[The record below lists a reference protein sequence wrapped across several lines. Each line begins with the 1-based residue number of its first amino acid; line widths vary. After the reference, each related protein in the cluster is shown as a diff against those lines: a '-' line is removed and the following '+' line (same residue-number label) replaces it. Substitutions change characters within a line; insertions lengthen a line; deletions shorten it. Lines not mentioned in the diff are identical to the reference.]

1 MPPSLADIREAT
13 GNELSA
19 RRADANAGT
28 FRTASGDRAN
38 GGRANGGRAC
48 GISLSGVQPTLSA
61 IEGHWKLP
69 ILFRLLDG
77 TRRFGELRK
86 HLPAATQRMLT
97 LHLRE
102 LERDGLIHRE
112 IYREVPPKV
121 EYSLTEMGRSLE
133 PLLRFMSEWGHAN
146 RGALVAAVESLA
158 RAPADAALAGSAASP
173 MRVASPPPGLW
184 PRNPRLFAR

>member
-1 MPPSLADIREAT
+1 VAQGRAELLTVARKRAALTCGVQTSLA
-13 GNELSA
+13 
-19 RRADANAGT
+19 
-28 FRTASGDRAN
+28 
-38 GGRANGGRAC
+38 
-48 GISLSGVQPTLSA
+48 V

-112 IYREVPPKV
+112 VYREVPPKV
-121 EYSLTEMGRSLE
+121 EYSLTELGRSLE
-133 PLLRFMSEWGHAN
+133 PLLRFMSDWGNAN
-146 RGALVAAVESLA
+146 RASMVAAIQG
-158 RAPADAALAGSAASP
+158 LAGAAGPGVVAHSP
-173 MRVASPPPGLW
+173 EYRLPPSEPSG
-184 PRNPRLFAR
+184 RLITAPNSD

>member
-1 MPPSLADIREAT
+1 MCHSIKPGTNGERSVAQYSVAEYNAELLTLARK
-13 GNELSA
+13 
-19 RRADANAGT
+19 RAALG
-28 FRTASGDRAN
+28 
-38 GGRANGGRAC
+38 C
-48 GISLSGVQPTLSA
+48 GVQTTLSV

-69 ILFRLLDG
+69 ILFRLLGG

-112 IYREVPPKV
+112 VYREVPPKV
-121 EYSLTEMGRSLE
+121 EYSMTELGRSLE

-146 RGALVAAVESLA
+146 RASMVAGIESLA
-158 RAPADAALAGSAASP
+158 RARVDEALTIDRVSTTP
-173 MRVASPPPGLW
+173 VASAVQL
-184 PRNPRLFAR
+184 R

>member
-1 MPPSLADIREAT
+1 MAQPDAELMTLAKK
-13 GNELSA
+13 
-19 RRADANAGT
+19 RAALG
-28 FRTASGDRAN
+28 
-38 GGRANGGRAC
+38 C
-48 GISLSGVQPTLSA
+48 GVQTTLSV

-112 IYREVPPKV
+112 VYREVPPKV
-121 EYSLTEMGRSLE
+121 EYSLTDVGRSLE
-133 PLLRFMSEWGHAN
+133 PLLRFMSDWGHTNRALMVAVIEN
-146 RGALVAAVESLA
+146 LAATTLHEAPARDRGATT
-158 RAPADAALAGSAASP
+158 P
-173 MRVASPPPGLW
+173 VASAVHL
-184 PRNPRLFAR
+184 R

>member
-1 MPPSLADIREAT
+1 MAQDTAQLLT
-13 GNELSA
+13 VA
-19 RRADANAGT
+19 RKRAALT
-28 FRTASGDRAN
+28 
-38 GGRANGGRAC
+38 C
-48 GISLSGVQPTLSA
+48 GVQTTLSV

-86 HLPAATQRMLT
+86 YLPAATQRMLT

-112 IYREVPPKV
+112 VYREVPPKV

-133 PLLRFMSEWGHAN
+133 PLLRFMSGWGHAN
-146 RGALVAAVESLA
+146 RALLVAAIENLA
-158 RAPADAALAGSAASP
+158 
-173 MRVASPPPGLW
+173 RVASDVAFTTCLASTAREAGVS
-184 PRNPRLFAR
+184 RAARLLSNAPASPTE